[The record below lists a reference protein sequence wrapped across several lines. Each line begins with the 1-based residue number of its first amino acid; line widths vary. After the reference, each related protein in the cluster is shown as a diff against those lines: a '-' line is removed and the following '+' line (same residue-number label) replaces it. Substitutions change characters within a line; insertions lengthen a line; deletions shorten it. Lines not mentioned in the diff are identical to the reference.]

1 MARDEAHAELMGAAE
16 ALLFVSDE
24 PVSSAKLAA
33 ILEISPVEMDE
44 VLTELAA
51 EYADENRGMQLREV
65 AGGWRFYSHPA
76 YHDLIERYVISWD
89 TRRLSQAGLE
99 VLAIIAYHQP
109 VTRAGINAI
118 RGVNSEG
125 VVSSLVEKGLVR
137 EMGRD
142 EAPGNAILYG
152 TTRSFL
158 ERFGLKSVKDLPP
171 LEDFAPDEESR
182 EYIRERL
189 SGMDEQRRQMSFD
202 EEDALDGSGLD
213 VRLVNAD
220 GSVHVEEVDR
230 GDDERRDD
238 PEALAAIIG
247 SAITEKA
254 DAAFAGM
261 RAVAGGQADAAGD
274 EYEEDDEEDIPT
286 IE

>member
-109 VTRAGINAI
+109 VTRAGITAI

-202 EEDALDGSGLD
+202 EEDALDGRGLD

-238 PEALAAIIG
+238 PEALAAIVG
-247 SAITEKA
+247 NAITEKA

>member
-33 ILEISPVEMDE
+33 ILEVSPVEMDE

-142 EAPGNAILYG
+142 DAPGNAILYG

-202 EEDALDGSGLD
+202 EEDELGERGLD

-220 GSVHVEEVDR
+220 GSARVEEVDR
-230 GDDERRDD
+230 GDDERHDD

-254 DAAFAGM
+254 DVAFAGLQ
-261 RAVAGGQADAAGD
+261 AAGGEGAAADD
-274 EYEEDDEEDIPT
+274 EYEQDDEDDIPT

>member
-142 EAPGNAILYG
+142 DAPGNAILYG

-202 EEDALDGSGLD
+202 EEDELGERGLD

-220 GSVHVEEVDR
+220 GSARVEEVDR
-230 GDDERRDD
+230 GDDERHDD
-238 PEALAAIIG
+238 PGALAAIIG

-254 DAAFAGM
+254 DVVFAGLQ
-261 RAVAGGQADAAGD
+261 AAGGEGAAADD
-274 EYEEDDEEDIPT
+274 EYEEDIPT

>member
-202 EEDALDGSGLD
+202 EEDTLDGSGLD

-230 GDDERRDD
+230 GDDECRDD

-247 SAITEKA
+247 NAITEKA

>member
-1 MARDEAHAELMGAAE
+1 MARDEAHAELMGVAE

-202 EEDALDGSGLD
+202 EEDALDGRGLD

-238 PEALAAIIG
+238 PEALAAIVG

-261 RAVAGGQADAAGD
+261 RAVVGGQADAAGD

>member
-1 MARDEAHAELMGAAE
+1 MARDEAHVELMGAAE

-202 EEDALDGSGLD
+202 EEDAPDGRGLD

>member
-202 EEDALDGSGLD
+202 EEDALDGRGLD

-230 GDDERRDD
+230 GDGERRDD
-238 PEALAAIIG
+238 PEALAAIVG

>member
-142 EAPGNAILYG
+142 DAPGNAILYG

-202 EEDALDGSGLD
+202 EEDELGERGLD

-220 GSVHVEEVDR
+220 GSARVEEVDR
-230 GDDERRDD
+230 GDDERHDD

>member
-1 MARDEAHAELMGAAE
+1 MGAAE

-142 EAPGNAILYG
+142 DAPGNAILYG

-202 EEDALDGSGLD
+202 EEDELGERGLD

-220 GSVHVEEVDR
+220 GSARVEEVDR
-230 GDDERRDD
+230 GDDERHDD

-254 DAAFAGM
+254 DAAFAGL
-261 RAVAGGQADAAGD
+261 RAVVGGQADAAGD
-274 EYEEDDEEDIPT
+274 EYEQDDEEDIPT

>member
-33 ILEISPVEMDE
+33 ILEVSPVEMDE

-142 EAPGNAILYG
+142 DAPGNAILYG

-202 EEDALDGSGLD
+202 EEDELGERGLD

-220 GSVHVEEVDR
+220 GSARVEEVDR
-230 GDDERRDD
+230 GDDERHDD

-254 DAAFAGM
+254 DVAFAGL
-261 RAVAGGQADAAGD
+261 QAAGREGAAADD
-274 EYEEDDEEDIPT
+274 EYEQDDEEDIPT

>member
-109 VTRAGINAI
+109 ATRAGINAI

-202 EEDALDGSGLD
+202 EEDALDGRGLD

-238 PEALAAIIG
+238 PEALAAIVG

>member
-109 VTRAGINAI
+109 ITRAGINAV

-142 EAPGNAILYG
+142 DAPGNAILYG

-202 EEDALDGSGLD
+202 EEDELGERGLD

-220 GSVHVEEVDR
+220 GSARVEEVDR
-230 GDDERRDD
+230 GDDERHDD

-254 DAAFAGM
+254 DAAFAGLQ
-261 RAVAGGQADAAGD
+261 AAGGEGAAADD
-274 EYEEDDEEDIPT
+274 EYEQDDEEDIPT

>member
-202 EEDALDGSGLD
+202 EEDALDGRGLD

-238 PEALAAIIG
+238 PEALAAIVD

-261 RAVAGGQADAAGD
+261 RAVAGGQADAASD

>member
-33 ILEISPVEMDE
+33 ILEVSPVEMDE

-202 EEDALDGSGLD
+202 GEDALDGRGLD

-238 PEALAAIIG
+238 PEALAAIVG
-247 SAITEKA
+247 SAITETA

-261 RAVAGGQADAAGD
+261 RAVVGGQADTVGD
-274 EYEEDDEEDIPT
+274 EYEDDDEEDIPT

>member
-1 MARDEAHAELMGAAE
+1 MARDEAHTELMGAAE

-202 EEDALDGSGLD
+202 EEDALDGRGLD
-213 VRLVNAD
+213 VRLVNVD

-238 PEALAAIIG
+238 PEALAAIVG

-261 RAVAGGQADAAGD
+261 RAVVGGQADAAGD

>member
-1 MARDEAHAELMGAAE
+1 MGAAE

-109 VTRAGINAI
+109 ATRAGINAI

-202 EEDALDGSGLD
+202 EEDALDGRGLD

-247 SAITEKA
+247 NAITEKA

>member
-142 EAPGNAILYG
+142 DAPGNAILYG

-202 EEDALDGSGLD
+202 EEDELGERGLD

-220 GSVHVEEVDR
+220 GSARVEEVDH
-230 GDDERRDD
+230 GDDERHDD

-254 DAAFAGM
+254 DAAFAGLQ
-261 RAVAGGQADAAGD
+261 AAGGEGAAADD
-274 EYEEDDEEDIPT
+274 EYEQDDEEDIPT

>member
-142 EAPGNAILYG
+142 DAPGNAILYG

-202 EEDALDGSGLD
+202 EEGELGERGLD
-213 VRLVNAD
+213 VSLVNAD
-220 GSVHVEEVDR
+220 GSARVEEVDC
-230 GDDERRDD
+230 GDDERHDD

-254 DAAFAGM
+254 DVAFAGLQ
-261 RAVAGGQADAAGD
+261 AAGGEGAAADD
-274 EYEEDDEEDIPT
+274 EYEQDDEEDIPT

>member
-254 DAAFAGM
+254 DDAFAGM

>member
-142 EAPGNAILYG
+142 DAPGNAILYG

-202 EEDALDGSGLD
+202 EEDELGERGLD

-220 GSVHVEEVDR
+220 GSARVEEVDR
-230 GDDERRDD
+230 GDDERHDD

-254 DAAFAGM
+254 DVVFAGLQAAGGEG
-261 RAVAGGQADAAGD
+261 AVADD
-274 EYEEDDEEDIPT
+274 EYEQDDEEDIPT

>member
-202 EEDALDGSGLD
+202 EEDALDGRGLD

-247 SAITEKA
+247 NAITEKA

-261 RAVAGGQADAAGD
+261 RAVAGGQADAVGD

>member
-247 SAITEKA
+247 NAITEKA

>member
-202 EEDALDGSGLD
+202 EEDALDGRGLD

-274 EYEEDDEEDIPT
+274 EYEEDDEENIPT

>member
-158 ERFGLKSVKDLPP
+158 ERFGLESVKDLPP

-202 EEDALDGSGLD
+202 EEDTLDGSGLD

-220 GSVHVEEVDR
+220 GSVRVEEVDR

-247 SAITEKA
+247 NAITEKA

>member
-1 MARDEAHAELMGAAE
+1 MARDEAHVELMGAAE

-202 EEDALDGSGLD
+202 EEDALDGRGLD

>member
-152 TTRSFL
+152 TTHSFL

-202 EEDALDGSGLD
+202 EEDALDGRGLD

-220 GSVHVEEVDR
+220 GNVHVEEVDR

-238 PEALAAIIG
+238 PEALAAIVG

-286 IE
+286 LE

>member
-142 EAPGNAILYG
+142 DAPGNAILYG

-202 EEDALDGSGLD
+202 EEDELGERELD

-220 GSVHVEEVDR
+220 GSARVEEVDR
-230 GDDERRDD
+230 GDDERHDD

-254 DAAFAGM
+254 DAAFAGLQ
-261 RAVAGGQADAAGD
+261 AAGGEGAAADD
-274 EYEEDDEEDIPT
+274 EYEQDDEEDIPT

>member
-33 ILEISPVEMDE
+33 ILEVSPVEMDE

-142 EAPGNAILYG
+142 DAPGNAILYG

-202 EEDALDGSGLD
+202 EEDELGERGLD

-220 GSVHVEEVDR
+220 GSARVEEVDR
-230 GDDERRDD
+230 GDDERHDD

-254 DAAFAGM
+254 DAAFAGLQ
-261 RAVAGGQADAAGD
+261 AAGGEGAAADD
-274 EYEEDDEEDIPT
+274 EYEQDDEEDIPT

>member
-202 EEDALDGSGLD
+202 EEDALDGRGLD

-247 SAITEKA
+247 NAITEKA